1 MELEDLKAL
10 PSITLDGWRV
20 ELWVNI
26 GLTGD
31 ISRSLD
37 RGAEGIGLFR
47 TEVPFMTKESFPTE
61 EEQRVIY
68 REHMEA
74 FEPRPVTM
82 RSLDIGGDK
91 ALSYFPISEE
101 NPFLE
106 RFYQNRKQAALAT
119 QLFFLFQRAQ
129 KIQDLRQSDIFQ
141 PVRVADFLIEKD
153 PLFARINLDPDE
165 YQLYEKVYRQLTID
179 APVPDLVIY
188 LQASPDVLLTRI
200 EQRGIAH
207 ERNID
212 RAYLEQL
219 NEVYSEFFLYYDGAP
234 LLIVNASAID
244 LVQGERDYSQLVDYL
259 LDVRSGRHYF
269 NPTFFG

>member
-1 MELEDLKAL
+1 LTATNEVLSLDLKGRTPPGYIAVEGPIGVGKTTLARRLADTFNYQVMLEDA
-10 PSITLDGWRV
+10 
-20 ELWVNI
+20 
-26 GLTGD
+26 
-31 ISRSLD
+31 
-37 RGAEGIGLFR
+37 
-47 TEVPFMTKESFPTE
+47 
-61 EEQRVIY
+61 
-68 REHMEA
+68 
-74 FEPRPVTM
+74 
-82 RSLDIGGDK
+82 
-91 ALSYFPISEE
+91 EE

-244 LVQGERDYSQLVDYL
+244 LVEGERDYGQLVDYL